1 MGEGR
6 KKKQM
11 FMHSNTVN
19 TKELDSL
26 VDSVSTGKG
35 KSKDDSGQG
44 AK

>member
-1 MGEGR
+1 
-6 KKKQM
+6 M
-11 FMHSNTVN
+11 FLHSNTVN

-35 KSKDDSGQG
+35 KCKDDSGQG